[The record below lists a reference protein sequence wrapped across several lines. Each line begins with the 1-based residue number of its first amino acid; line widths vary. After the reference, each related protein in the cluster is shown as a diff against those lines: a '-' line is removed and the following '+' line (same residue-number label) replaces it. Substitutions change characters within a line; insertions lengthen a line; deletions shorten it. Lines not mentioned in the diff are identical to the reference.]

1 MNISKEGDS
10 VFGRY
15 ASLED
20 PYGAAL
26 VKFSLD
32 YCEGLGSS
40 HYLLMMDGV
49 LWQFSSY
56 QVSQIWLRPDCFYGH
71 DCCRFLGQ

>member
-1 MNISKEGDS
+1 MPTSSFMDISKEGDS
-10 VFGRY
+10 VFGHY

-26 VKFSLD
+26 VKLSLD
-32 YCEGLGSS
+32 YREGFGAS
-40 HYLLMMDGV
+40 HYLSTVDGV

-56 QVSQIWLRPDCFYGH
+56 QVSQVRLRPDCFY
-71 DCCRFLGQ
+71 